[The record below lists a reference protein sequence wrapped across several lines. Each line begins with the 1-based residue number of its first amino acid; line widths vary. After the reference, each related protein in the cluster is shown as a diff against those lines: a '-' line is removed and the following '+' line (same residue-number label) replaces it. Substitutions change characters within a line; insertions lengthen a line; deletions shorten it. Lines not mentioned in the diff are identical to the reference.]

1 MSTRTPLLKAVHLA
15 SRKLASSGNFDTL
28 LKEVLEIC
36 VEAVGAS
43 GGTIYLHDK
52 EKRRLAF
59 RHVLPEE
66 VAGKL
71 PPDLPDDYGVV
82 GKVFQTRKTEIS
94 HFETARGS
102 DEEGKTGVVIS
113 TMITVPLM
121 LEDEEP
127 LGVVQLINKKG
138 GDFDESDAMVL
149 DTVSAISTMAYLN
162 TRLLDESTRASQLL
176 GMGQIAHD
184 IKNLAFAL
192 EANVTFSDYT
202 LDEIDLHASKSDD
215 AGLKNCANDIRD
227 MFGQLTS
234 SIDRV
239 KRYSTLISDLSA
251 GKELKPQLALAKMNE
266 TIQLSAAFME
276 SEGRS
281 RGIEL
286 KYDIQDSAPAVVH
299 DEMYVFRIVQNLVS
313 NAIKATSEVIP
324 ESDRVAAMYGDG
336 PSVGE
341 VIVRYGFD
349 DGWHHI
355 EIQDKGPGMTP
366 EIAEKILR
374 GNMRSVW
381 SNNSGSGWGTKIV
394 LKLAES
400 LDAKVGIESELG
412 RGSTFRISLPHRTEL
427 SRLSS

>member
-1 MSTRTPLLKAVHLA
+1 MTTRTPLLKAVHLA

-28 LKEVLEIC
+28 LREVLEIC
-36 VEAVGAS
+36 VEAVGAT

-52 EKRRLAF
+52 DKRRLIF

-71 PPDLPDDYGVV
+71 PTDVPDDFGVV

-94 HFETARGS
+94 HFEVPRQSDLEGGS
-102 DEEGKTGVVIS
+102 GIVVR

-127 LGVVQLINKKG
+127 LGVVQLINKEG

-192 EANVTFSDYT
+192 AANVSYSDMT
-202 LDEIDLHASKSDD
+202 VDEIEKHADE
-215 AGLKNCANDIRD
+215 AGDPKLRSHAEDIRTIFEEL
-227 MFGQLTS
+227 MQ

-251 GKELKPQLALAKMNE
+251 GKALQPKMSVGTLSQ
-266 TIQLSAAFME
+266 TIELSAAFME
-276 SEGRS
+276 SEARS
-281 RGIEL
+281 KGIEL
-286 KYDIQDSAPAVVH
+286 KYDIQTEPPEVLH

-324 ESDRVAAMYGDG
+324 EADRLRAQYGDG
-336 PSVGE
+336 PPVGE
-341 VIVRYGFD
+341 VTVRYRYD

-355 EIQDKGPGMTP
+355 EIEDKGPGMT
-366 EIAEKILR
+366 EETAEKILR
-374 GNMRSVW
+374 GSMRSVW
-381 SNNSGSGWGTKIV
+381 AHNSGSGWGTKIV
-394 LKLAES
+394 LALAQA

-412 RGSTFRISLPHRTEL
+412 KGSIFRISIPHRTDPGQL
-427 SRLSS
+427 V